1 MIRES
6 IPKVVS
12 GANLTAHEA
21 RAVMVEM
28 LSGAATEAQIG
39 AFLTALSMKGETEE
53 ELFSFASVMKEFCRA
68 INPNVKGR
76 MVDTCGT
83 GGDGLKTFNVSTV
96 AALVAAGAGVI
107 VAKHGNRSVTSN
119 SGSADVLERLG
130 LNLSQEPDAVKDA
143 IEKIGIGFMFAPQ
156 FHPAMRAVLRA
167 RQEIGVRTVFN
178 LLGPLVNPANA
189 QAHLLGVA
197 ERAWVTPLATTLM
210 ALGCEEAM
218 VVHGIGGLDEISLF
232 GKTVVARVKGT
243 SLTHHELSPQDFALE
258 PVKPSQL
265 LVADPQESARLTI
278 TLLNANPDVREPR
291 MDFTLANAA
300 AAILVGGLGDDL
312 PYCVELAAES
322 IASGA
327 AYGKL
332 RALVELSGGTLPVL
346 DELEGS
352 HA

>member
-6 IPKVVS
+6 IQKVANGS
-12 GANLTAHEA
+12 NLTAQEA

-28 LSGAATEAQIG
+28 LSGLATDAQIG

-53 ELFSFASVMKEFCRA
+53 ELSTFALVMREFCHVIDPDVQR
-68 INPNVKGR
+68 R

-96 AALVAAGAGVI
+96 AALVAAGAGVV

-130 LNLSQEPDAVKDA
+130 FNLSQEPAEVKKA
-143 IEKIGIGFMFAPQ
+143 IEKIGIGFMFAPR
-156 FHPAMRAVLRA
+156 FHPAMRAVLSA
-167 RQEIGVRTVFN
+167 RREIGVRTVFN

-210 ALGCEEAM
+210 KLGCEEAM

-232 GKTVVARVKGT
+232 GKTVVARVKGA
-243 SLTHHELSPQDFALE
+243 SLTHHELSPADFALE
-258 PVKPSQL
+258 PAEPSRL
-265 LVADPQESARLTI
+265 YVADPQESARLTV
-278 TLLNANPDVREPR
+278 TLLTGDPR
-291 MDFTLANAA
+291 ASESKMRFTLANAA
-300 AAILVGGLGDDL
+300 AAILIGGLGDDL
-312 PYCVELAAES
+312 KYCVELAAES

-332 RALVELSGGTLPVL
+332 RALVKLSDGDLSVL
-346 DELEGS
+346 DELERL

>member
-1 MIRES
+1 MIRDS
-6 IPKVVS
+6 IAKVVS
-12 GANLTAHEA
+12 GANLTPREA
-21 RAVMVEM
+21 RAAMLEM
-28 LSGAATEAQIG
+28 LSGEATEAQIG
-39 AFLTALSMKGETEE
+39 AFLTALSMKRETVE
-53 ELFSFASVMKEFCRA
+53 ELAAFASVMKEFCYIIR
-68 INPNVKGR
+68 PNVKGR

-96 AALVAAGAGVI
+96 AALVAAGAGVT

-119 SGSADVLERLG
+119 SGSADVLEQLG
-130 LNLSQEPDAVKDA
+130 LNLSQGPVEVQKA
-143 IEKIGIGFMFAPQ
+143 IESIGIGFMFAPR
-156 FHPAMRAVLRA
+156 FHPAMRAVLKT

-210 ALGCEEAM
+210 ALGCDEAM

-232 GKTVVARVKGT
+232 GKTIVARVTGAN
-243 SLTHHELSPQDFALE
+243 LTEHELSPKDFALNS
-258 PVKPSQL
+258 VKPSQL
-265 LVADPQESARLTI
+265 LVTDSRQSARLTI
-278 TLLNANPDVREPR
+278 KLLNSNPRVQEPR
-291 MDFTLANAA
+291 MGVTLANAA
-300 AAILVGGLGDDL
+300 AAILIGGLGDDL
-312 PYCVELAAES
+312 EYCVELAAES

-332 RALVELSGGTLPVL
+332 RALVELSGGNVSVL
-346 DELEGS
+346 DELERS

>member
-12 GANLTAHEA
+12 GANLTAQEA

-53 ELFSFASVMKEFCRA
+53 ELFSFASVMKEFCRT

-83 GGDGLKTFNVSTV
+83 GGDGAKTFNVSTV

-130 LNLSQEPDAVKDA
+130 LNLSQEPDEVKNA
-143 IEKIGIGFMFAPQ
+143 IEKIGIGFMFAPR

-189 QAHLLGVA
+189 QARLLGVA

-218 VVHGIGGLDEISLF
+218 VVHGSGGLDEISLF
-232 GKTVVARVKGT
+232 GKTVVARVKGI
-243 SLTHHELSPQDFALE
+243 SLTYHELSPRDFALE

-265 LVADPQESARLTI
+265 LVADPHESARLTI
-278 TLLNANPDVREPR
+278 TLLNANPDVREPK
-291 MDFTLANAA
+291 MDVTLANAA
-300 AAILVGGLGDDL
+300 AAIFVGGLGDDL

-332 RALVELSGGTLPVL
+332 RALVELSGGALPVL

-352 HA
+352 NA

>member
-53 ELFSFASVMKEFCRA
+53 ELFSFASVMKEFCRT
-68 INPNVKGR
+68 IHPNVKGR

-130 LNLSQEPDAVKDA
+130 LNLSQEPDEVNNA
-143 IEKIGIGFMFAPQ
+143 IEKIGIGFMFAPS

-218 VVHGIGGLDEISLF
+218 VVHGSGGLDEISLF
-232 GKTVVARVKGT
+232 GKTAVARVKGT
-243 SLTHHELSPQDFALE
+243 SLTYHELSPRDFALE

-265 LVADPQESARLTI
+265 LVADPHESARLTM
-278 TLLNANPDVREPR
+278 TLLNANPDVREPK

-312 PYCVELAAES
+312 PYCVALAAES

-332 RALVELSGGTLPVL
+332 RALVELSGGTLSVL

>member
-12 GANLTAHEA
+12 GANLTAQEA

-53 ELFSFASVMKEFCRA
+53 ELFSFASVMKEFCRT

-83 GGDGLKTFNVSTV
+83 GGDGAKTFNVSTV

-130 LNLSQEPDAVKDA
+130 LNLSQELDEVKNA
-143 IEKIGIGFMFAPQ
+143 IEKIGIGFMFAPR

-189 QAHLLGVA
+189 QARLLGVA

-218 VVHGIGGLDEISLF
+218 VVHGSGGLDEISLF
-232 GKTVVARVKGT
+232 GKTVVARVKGI
-243 SLTHHELSPQDFALE
+243 SLTYHELSPRDFALE

-265 LVADPQESARLTI
+265 LVADPHESARLTI
-278 TLLNANPDVREPR
+278 TLLNANPDVREPK
-291 MDFTLANAA
+291 MDVTLANAA
-300 AAILVGGLGDDL
+300 AAIFVGGLGDDL

-332 RALVELSGGTLPVL
+332 RALVELSGGALPVL

-352 HA
+352 NA

>member
-1 MIRES
+1 VIRES

-12 GANLTAHEA
+12 GANLTAQEA

-28 LSGAATEAQIG
+28 LSGTATDAQIG
-39 AFLTALSMKGETEE
+39 AFLTALSIKGETEE
-53 ELFSFASVMKEFCRA
+53 ELLSFASVMKEFCRT
-68 INPNVKGR
+68 INPDVKGR

-83 GGDGLKTFNVSTV
+83 GGDSLKTFNVSTV
-96 AALVAAGAGVI
+96 AALIAAGAGVI
-107 VAKHGNRSVTSN
+107 VAKHGNRSVTSK

-130 LNLSQEPDAVKDA
+130 VNLSQAPEEVKNV
-143 IEKIGIGFMFAPQ
+143 IERIGVGFMFAPE
-156 FHPAMRAVLRA
+156 FHPAMRAVLKPRK
-167 RQEIGVRTVFN
+167 EIGVRTAFN

-197 ERAWVTPLATTLM
+197 EQKWVTPLARTLM

-218 VVHGIGGLDEISLF
+218 VVHGIGGLDEVSLF
-232 GKTVVARVKGT
+232 GETVVAHVNG
-243 SLTHHELSPQDFALE
+243 SNLTHRRLSPSDFALQRVE
-258 PVKPSQL
+258 PSQL
-265 LVADPQESARLTI
+265 LVTDPDESARLTVR
-278 TLLNANPDVREPR
+278 LLNESPDVYEPKTS
-291 MDFTLANAA
+291 FAIANAA

-312 PYCVELAAES
+312 PSCVDLAVES

-332 RALVELSGGTLPVL
+332 KSLVELSGGSLSAL

-352 HA
+352 RA